1 MATKKL
7 SPVEEELQ
15 QQKQAR
21 ARKSYKDLGDYLSP
35 PSFAVAEPSTTESS
49 STEAQRAM
57 LPEGSPEDTG
67 RRAYQDYYDSIPERP
82 QSTGVTVD
90 GQSVPSGMRQNESV
104 DPLLAMSLKGGK
116 PLTDEERFRRS
127 AERDFRRLMSKGG
140 ISGY

>member
-1 MATKKL
+1 MMDMMAKK
-7 SPVEEELQ
+7 PTAEELAR
-15 QQKQAR
+15 QKK
-21 ARKSYKDLGDYLSP
+21 ARKPYDDLGQYLSP

-57 LPEGSPEDTG
+57 LPKESPDKIG
-67 RRAYQDYYDSIPERP
+67 RQAYQEYYDSIPERP

-90 GQSVPSGMRQNESV
+90 GQSVPSGMRQNESI
-104 DPLLAMSLKGGK
+104 DPQLAMSLKGGK
-116 PLTDEERFRRS
+116 PLTDEERYRRS